1 MEFIMLN
8 HIIIKTLPV
17 LPKSFVYLIAKK
29 YIAGPHLNDAIIVSQ
44 ELMKLN
50 GASTIDMLGEFVTKR
65 EEALQNVTDIYEILN
80 AIRNYNLATYL
91 SIKPTSLGMGIDFDF
106 GYENIEKIVKRA
118 NELGI
123 FVRLD
128 MENSP
133 YTDSTLKIYKKLRDN
148 GYDKVG
154 IVIQA
159 YMRRSINDI
168 NKLLEYR
175 PNIRLCKGI
184 YNEDESIAYK
194 GFEEIRDN
202 YKKLLKLILD
212 NNCYVGIATHD
223 EDLIQFAL
231 NEVKQRNLNIEKYEF
246 QMLLGVREQRRNEIL
261 SLGHHLRVYVP
272 YGKDWYGYSTR
283 RLKENPK
290 MAGHIFKAIFG
301 IGK

>member
-1 MEFIMLN
+1 MLN